1 MSQGCSPSRVY
12 SNLNSKSLVLTCS
25 QRLSEPG
32 GPEAWQ
38 AVVWHG
44 QARTDRAG
52 DRGTARYPPCMSR
65 EEPEV
70 PPEIEDYLVGL
81 SAHAGEI
88 GGSAGA
94 RGGAWGAARLKTKV
108 EQRSGDAPGTAEQV
122 TARLT
127 AAFPKAKPLPVGDHL
142 RLAVP
147 VGVTGLQQIII
158 DAELGPVTARAC
170 PSGSAGSARRADQ
183 LQAHPDSR
191 RPGLG
196 RHHVSRRLDPFWRHG
211 AVPAI
216 SGAPHSCHNVTPS
229 ARWPPRPTVQG
240 RTSCAYFL
248 AKSRVAAACF
258 SRWASGLDRTERRL
272 AINGRLPRRSRGAC
286 GVGRASILAT
296 ALTRPLMRTPCGL
309 PGSGRT
315 VTCQDSPDQTLKRNS
330 TTSPSCMT

>member
-240 RTSCAYFL
+240 PGKLRLFPGKVPCSRCLFLQVGLRSGPHRT
-248 AKSRVAAACF
+248 
-258 SRWASGLDRTERRL
+258 
-272 AINGRLPRRSRGAC
+272 
-286 GVGRASILAT
+286 
-296 ALTRPLMRTPCGL
+296 
-309 PGSGRT
+309 
-315 VTCQDSPDQTLKRNS
+315 
-330 TTSPSCMT
+330 